1 MCAAVS
7 CSWEDCGDGTLPVF
21 WRLLHHLLQIQPWL
35 SLFALLW
42 RCLLGIWLRI
52 VFQHHFYFLWFRCEQ
67 IKRRLTMSQF
77 LLILLMVKMLAVK
90 NRQNQLEEEKE
101 ILVYIA
107 VETSFPLAA
116 SLVLPQ
122 HFIGTTVSLNLLSFH
137 VFSYSV
143 VDLFVCII
151 SFSRCMIQLCRPKS
165 TKNFHFWFICP

>member
-77 LLILLMVKMLAVK
+77 LLILLMLKMLAVK
-90 NRQNQLEEEKE
+90 NRQNQLEEEKD
-101 ILVYIA
+101 I
-107 VETSFPLAA
+107 FPLSSISGPATA
-116 SLVLPQ
+116 
-122 HFIGTTVSLNLLSFH
+122 FH
-137 VFSYSV
+137 WDYSEFELWSCHLKFSIFMF
-143 VDLFVCII
+143 LAI
-151 SFSRCMIQLCRPKS
+151 L
-165 TKNFHFWFICP
+165 W